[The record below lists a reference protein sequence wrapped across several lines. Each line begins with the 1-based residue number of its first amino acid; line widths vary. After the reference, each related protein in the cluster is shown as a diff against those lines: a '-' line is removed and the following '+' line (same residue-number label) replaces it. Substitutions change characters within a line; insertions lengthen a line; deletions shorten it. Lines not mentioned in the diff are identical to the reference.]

1 MGFDVS
7 GCDEYKDADLHA
19 PHVFLASPILVC
31 VVRDVVVVE
40 DGDGA
45 VCLIDGGQA
54 KHMRGVGVAL
64 NSLPISYQHIRLL
77 QQTYLIMLRLFQ
89 GRLDLCS

>member
-1 MGFDVS
+1 MRTPRLPCVS
-7 GCDEYKDADLHA
+7 HFG
-19 PHVFLASPILVC
+19 VC